1 MTRWRTFSCF
11 SLDWYLMYQPLSSWR
26 FLAVSVF
33 TFRTSHILLL
43 FWMTLAAFSSF
54 WMRFRVIAPR
64 MFFCSRA
71 IAFCS
76 WALDMMCDGSSAI
89 TSFRKL

>member
-1 MTRWRTFSCF
+1 
-11 SLDWYLMYQPLSSWR
+11 
-26 FLAVSVF
+26 
-33 TFRTSHILLL
+33 
-43 FWMTLAAFSSF
+43 MTLAAFSSF

-76 WALDMMCDGSSAI
+76 WALELKSTGLCKKKMGQ
-89 TSFRKL
+89 RKLNQLVDHPFHTYNDD